1 MNISLFSHL
10 SFEII
15 LLYILIYSTTHFH
28 IVPLQTLNT
37 SKASAH
43 YTYPNKPDLK
53 GQVKEVKVVYGN
65 DPRIFFCQLTEESQ
79 NLAKLMAKLKA
90 AYSGKWMSI
99 LFIISTVYTYF

>member
-1 MNISLFSHL
+1 M
-10 SFEII
+10 
-15 LLYILIYSTTHFH
+15 
-28 IVPLQTLNT
+28 PLQTLNT

-79 NLAKLMAKLKA
+79 NLANLMAKLKA
-90 AYSGKWMSI
+90 AYAGKGMSM
-99 LFIISTVYTYF
+99 LFIISTVYSYF